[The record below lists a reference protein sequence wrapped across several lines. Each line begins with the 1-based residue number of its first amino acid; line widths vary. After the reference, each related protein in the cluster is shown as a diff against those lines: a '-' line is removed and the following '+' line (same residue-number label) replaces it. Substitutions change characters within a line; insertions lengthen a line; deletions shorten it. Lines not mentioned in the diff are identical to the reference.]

1 MFCYVQVTVAERVR
15 EVLPDLPRAER
26 RVAHEILDRYPVAG
40 LETVARLAARA
51 KVSGPTVVRFV
62 GRLGFDSYS
71 DFQDSLLSEIGE
83 RSSSPL
89 LQYDSRPADV
99 PDDVIDR
106 LRQALV
112 SCVDTSLTHLDRR
125 AFEAT
130 VDKLTTGRRIFIAG
144 GRFTSLS
151 AQALA
156 IHLDILRPGVTY
168 LPPDRWVSYGLS
180 ARRGDVLVAFDVR
193 RYQRLTVQF
202 GLDAHRK
209 GADLIV
215 ITDPWL
221 SPLAREASTVL
232 TVDVRSASPFDSLI
246 AIDGLV
252 EVLVAAIVERLGD
265 QPRQRIAEYDRLW
278 EQQYFAHP
286 DSAPTHQEV
295 EV

>member
-1 MFCYVQVTVAERVR
+1 MQVTVAERVR

-40 LETVARLAARA
+40 LETVARLAARSD
-51 KVSGPTVVRFV
+51 VSGPTVIRFV
-62 GRLGFDSYS
+62 GRLGFDGYA
-71 DFQDSLLSEIGE
+71 DFQDSLLAEIGE

-89 LQYDSRPADV
+89 LQYEARPDPRTGDVVDRSR
-99 PDDVIDR
+99 
-106 LRQALV
+106 QSLV
-112 SCVDTSLTHLDRR
+112 SCLDTSLSHLDRR

-130 VDKLTTGRRIFIAG
+130 VDKLSGARRIFTAG
-144 GRFTSLS
+144 GRFTGLS

-193 RYQRLTVQF
+193 RYQRLTVQL
-202 GLDAHRK
+202 GLEAHRK
-209 GADLIV
+209 GADLV
-215 ITDPWL
+215 VVTDPWL

-232 TVDVRSASPFDSLI
+232 SVGVEGPSPFDSLI
-246 AIDGLV
+246 AADGLV
-252 EVLVAAIVERLGD
+252 EALVAAVVERLGD
-265 QPRQRIAEYDRLW
+265 QPKRRIAEYDRLW

-286 DSAPTHQEV
+286 DSAALQE
-295 EV
+295 EVPV